1 MVMTKNYVNM
11 AFRNHKFS
19 PSVPATQSVVEQS
32 LKTTVVDGV
41 DIFTR
46 VDVDASSK
54 PPLPSADDYRLS
66 ALLAS
71 GSPLNYV
78 NPLVFDNPELD
89 AAHFVDTNLVDVPP
103 VSAPEPASVPAPE
116 PSPEPSPEP

>member
-1 MVMTKNYVNM
+1 M

-19 PSVPATQSVVEQS
+19 PPAPASQLVVEQS
-32 LKTTVVDGV
+32 LKCSVVDGV
-41 DIFTR
+41 DTFTR
-46 VDVDASSK
+46 VDIDASTK

-78 NPLVFDNPELD
+78 NPQVFENVELDAEHFVEKNLVVDNPE
-89 AAHFVDTNLVDVPP
+89 VPR
-103 VSAPEPASVPAPE
+103 ETQ
-116 PSPEPSPEP
+116 PSESQQVNND